1 MLHIAV
7 LDPLP
12 LFGRGATTVLAA
24 AGHEV
29 QVPEDVRSWAE
40 SRRPAIVLLTLLA
53 GSDWGLL
60 APLQDMPE
68 VTVIAVLQNLHPAAI
83 RAVRMGAQSVLPRT
97 ATPAVLLRT
106 VEATADGQ
114 AVLPAEVLSMLA
126 GAPPSGPAT
135 LSEERLSWLR
145 RLAAGSTVAELADTA
160 GYSERAMFRILKQV
174 YRDMGVGNR
183 MQAVLRAQELGWLP
197 GDGRSVRGR

>member
-1 MLHIAV
+1 MLHVAV

-12 LFGRGATTVLAA
+12 LFGQGAATVLAA

-40 SRRPAIVLLTLLA
+40 SRRPAVVLLTLLA
-53 GSDWGLL
+53 GPDWGLL
-60 APLQDMPE
+60 VPLRDMPE
-68 VTVIAVLQNLHPAAI
+68 VAVIAVLQDLHPAAI
-83 RAVRMGAQSVLPRT
+83 RAVRMGARSVLLRT
-97 ATPAVLLRT
+97 AGPAALLRT

-114 AVLPAEVLSMLA
+114 AVLPAELLSMLA
-126 GAPPSGPAT
+126 DAPQAGPAT

-145 RLAAGSTVAELADTA
+145 RLAAGSTVADLADTA
-160 GYSERAMFRILKQV
+160 GYSERAMYRILKQI
-174 YRDMGVGNR
+174 YRDMGVSNR

-197 GDGRSVRGR
+197 GEGSSVRGA